1 MKQLLIFR
9 LLEVNVTLVQEVNV
23 TLVQEGKPRATVPV
37 SHSDISG
44 KKCVIFVIANLA

>member
-9 LLEVNVTLVQEVNV
+9 LLEVNVTLVQE
-23 TLVQEGKPRATVPV
+23 GKPRATIPV

>member
-9 LLEVNVTLVQEVNV
+9 LLEVNVTITQRV
-23 TLVQEGKPRATVPV
+23 KPQATIPV